1 MLSKRTV
8 LFFVLLTA
16 MILTACGTQGG
27 QAPQGASGPV
37 EVRVAMTEFA
47 FESPIT
53 EFQTGVTY
61 RFVVTNNG
69 AIPHEFMII
78 QPMENASDMTMEE
91 LDEMALVVV
100 EEDDLSSGATQTVEF
115 TFTETAPAG
124 SLEFACHTPGHYDA
138 GMKLPITV
146 K

>member
-1 MLSKRTV
+1 
-8 LFFVLLTA
+8 
-16 MILTACGTQGG
+16 
-27 QAPQGASGPV
+27 
-37 EVRVAMTEFA
+37 
-47 FESPIT
+47 
-53 EFQTGVTY
+53 
-61 RFVVTNNG
+61 
-69 AIPHEFMII
+69 
-78 QPMENASDMTMEE
+78 MENASDMTMEE